1 MQEKFRHF
9 PAIAYINPYIL
20 SVMAQ
25 FKRLKEGR
33 SGLTI
38 IEVYGEVTHG
48 ELLKFLESQCNASD
62 MACHA
67 IFDFR
72 AASLSALS
80 MSRIIETTREYG
92 RFFHPGARA
101 AMVFSNPSDF
111 SIGKLISK
119 AISRH
124 GYLSEIRG
132 FYNVYLA
139 KAWLLYRQPACAAEA
154 IRRTLVC

>member
-1 MQEKFRHF
+1 
-9 PAIAYINPYIL
+9 
-20 SVMAQ
+20 MAQ

-48 ELLKFLESQCNASD
+48 ELFKFLESHSNASD
-62 MACHA
+62 KSSRA

-72 AASLSALS
+72 AANLSSLSLH
-80 MSRIIETTREYG
+80 RIIEATREYG
-92 RFFHPGARA
+92 RFSNPGVRA

-111 SIGKLISK
+111 SIGKLISR
-119 AISRH
+119 AISKH

-139 KAWLLYRQPACAAEA
+139 KAWLLYRQPACATQA
-154 IRRTLVC
+154 IRRTLIC